1 MASSVRTSAVWPVLV
16 GVAVLAGATAAGI
29 GALSLADALTA
40 TGLPN
45 PGPVTTYGLPFV
57 RAAGEIAAV
66 VAAGSF
72 LFAAFLVPPQANGV
86 LDAGGYRALRLG
98 TGASAVW
105 TVCAA
110 LLVPLTVSDVSGQPL
125 REHLNPVSIWSA
137 ASLVEIAGAWR
148 WTAILAAAVTLVSL
162 PVLRWSWT
170 PALLGG
176 ALITLAPLGLTGHS
190 SSGGAHD
197 LATNSLLIH
206 LGAGALWAGGLLAL
220 LAHAMRAGEHA
231 DVAARRF
238 SALALWCFVAM
249 AASGVVNALV
259 RIKPADLVRTEYGWL
274 IVGKVVALCLL
285 GVVGWLQRRSG
296 VAALRVDPHARTPLI
311 RLALTEAAL
320 FGATFG
326 IAVGLG
332 RTPPPPLR
340 DEPSPVEVAIGYGFE
355 GPPTVARVLFDWRF
369 DLIFGT
375 AAIVMAVLYLA
386 GVRRLRRRGDGW
398 PMGRT
403 LAWLLGC
410 AALLFTTSSGLGRY
424 MPAMF
429 SMHMVAHML
438 LSMLVPIL
446 LVLGGPMTL
455 ALRALPTAGRGE
467 PPGPREWLLAAL
479 HSRVSRFLT
488 HPIVATVVFVAGF
501 YGLYFGGIF
510 DAAVSN
516 HAAHVLMNVHFLLS
530 GYLFYWVVI
539 GIDPTPRQL
548 PQLGKLAMVFAS
560 LPLHAFF
567 GVVLMGMQTVLGEP
581 FYRSLQLSWHTDLL
595 GDQTTRRRNRLGRR
609 RGAAGRGD
617 DRVAHP
623 VAAQRSAHGQATRPG
638 RRSRRRRRLA
648 AYNAMLAELARRDRP
663 VNQLARLPRDSI
675 HSAHFIHRRRD
686 PPVVAMPCGVRRCR
700 PVNGCG

>member
-1 MASSVRTSAVWPVLV
+1 MTTVALRVRSSPVWPVLV
-16 GVAVLAGATAAGI
+16 GVGVLAGAVAAGI

-40 TGLPN
+40 TGLPD

-66 VAAGSF
+66 LAVGSF
-72 LFAAFLVPPQANGV
+72 MFAAFLVPPQTNGV

-98 TGASAVW
+98 TAASAVW
-105 TVCAA
+105 TVCAT

-125 REHLNPVSIWSA
+125 REHLNPISVWSA
-137 ASLVEIAGAWR
+137 ASLIDTATAWR
-148 WTAILAAAVTLVSL
+148 WSAFIAAAVTLASL
-162 PVLRWSWT
+162 PVLRWPWT
-170 PALLGG
+170 PVLLAG

-190 SSGGAHD
+190 SAGGAHD

-206 LGAGALWAGGLLAL
+206 LVAGALWAGGLLAL
-220 LAHAMRAGEHA
+220 LAHAMRSGEHA
-231 DVAARRF
+231 DLAARRF

-259 RIKPADLVRTEYGWL
+259 RIQLPELVRSEYGWL
-274 IVGKVVALCLL
+274 VIGKFVALCLL
-285 GVVGWLQRRSG
+285 GVIGWRQRRSG
-296 VAALRVDPHARTPLI
+296 LAALKTDPEARGPLI
-311 RLALTEAAL
+311 RLALVEAAV

-332 RTPPPPLR
+332 RTPPPPLHT
-340 DEPSPVEVAIGYGFE
+340 EPSPVEVAIGYGFD

-375 AAIVMAVLYLA
+375 AAIVMAVLYVL
-386 GVRRLRRRGDGW
+386 GVRRLRGRGDAW

-403 LAWLLGC
+403 LAWMCGC

-446 LVLGGPMTL
+446 LVLGAPVTL
-455 ALRALPTAGRGE
+455 ALRALPAAGRDE

-488 HPIVATVVFVAGF
+488 NPIVATAVFVAGF
-501 YGLYFGGIF
+501 YGLYLGGVF

-539 GIDPTPRQL
+539 GIDPTPRQI
-548 PQLGKLAMVFAS
+548 PQLGKVAMVFAS

-567 GVVLMGMQTVLGEP
+567 GIVLMGMQTVLGET

-595 GDQTTRRRNRLGRR
+595 GDQRLG
-609 RGAAGRGD
+609 GGIAWAAGE
-617 DRVAHP
+617 VPLVVVMIALLI
-623 VAAQRSAHGQATRPG
+623 QW
-638 RRSRRRRRLA
+638 RRSDQRTAKRLDRAADRDDDAELA
-648 AYNAMLAELARRDRP
+648 AYNAMLAKLAKG
-663 VNQLARLPRDSI
+663 DS
-675 HSAHFIHRRRD
+675 R
-686 PPVVAMPCGVRRCR
+686 
-700 PVNGCG
+700 

>member
-1 MASSVRTSAVWPVLV
+1 MTTVASSVRSSAVWPVLV
-16 GVAVLAGATAAGI
+16 GVGLLAGATAAGI

-72 LFAAFLVPPQANGV
+72 LFAAFLAPPQPNGV
-86 LDAGGYRALRLG
+86 LDVGGYRALRLG
-98 TGASAVW
+98 TAASAVW
-105 TVCAA
+105 TVCAV

-125 REHLNPVSIWSA
+125 RDHLNPVTIWSA
-137 ASLVEIAGAWR
+137 ASLVDSAGAWR
-148 WTAILAAAVTLVSL
+148 WTAFIAAAVTIVSL

-170 PALLGG
+170 PVLLAG
-176 ALITLAPLGLTGHS
+176 ALVTLVPLGLTGHS
-190 SSGGAHD
+190 SAGGAHD
-197 LATNSLLIH
+197 MATNSLLIH
-206 LGAGALWAGGLLAL
+206 LAAGALWAGGLLAL
-220 LAHAMRAGEHA
+220 LANAMRAGEHA

-238 SALALWCFVAM
+238 SALAFWCFFAM

-259 RIKPADLVRTEYGWL
+259 RIKLPDLVHTEYGSL
-274 IVGKVVALCLL
+274 IIGKAVALCLL
-285 GVVGWLQRRSG
+285 GVMGWRQRRSG
-296 VAALRVDPHARTPLI
+296 VAALQEDPGARKPLI
-311 RLALTEAAL
+311 RLALVEAAL

-332 RTPPPPLR
+332 RTPPPSAR
-340 DEPSPVEVAIGYGFE
+340 AEPSPVEVAIGYDFA
-355 GPPTVARVLFDWRF
+355 GPPTLARVLFDWRF

-386 GVRRLRRRGDGW
+386 GVRRLRRRGDAW

-403 LAWLLGC
+403 LGWLCGC
-410 AALLFTTSSGLGRY
+410 AALLFATSSGLGRY

-446 LVLGGPMTL
+446 LVLGAPVTL
-455 ALRALPTAGRGE
+455 ALRALPAAGRGE

-488 HPIVATVVFVAGF
+488 HPIVATVLFVAGF

-539 GIDPTPRQL
+539 GIDPTPRQI
-548 PQLGKLAMVFAS
+548 PQLAKVAMVFAS

-567 GVVLMGMQTVLGEP
+567 GVVLMGMKTILGET
-581 FYRSLQLSWHTDLL
+581 FYRSLQLSWHNDLL
-595 GDQTTRRRNRLGRR
+595 GDQSLG
-609 RGAAGRGD
+609 GGIAWAAGE
-617 DRVAHP
+617 VPLVVVMIALLI
-623 VAAQRSAHGQATRPG
+623 QW
-638 RRSRRRRRLA
+638 RRSDQRTAKRLDRAADRDDDADLA
-648 AYNAMLAELARRDRP
+648 AYNAMLAELARRDGS
-663 VNQLARLPRDSI
+663 AR
-675 HSAHFIHRRRD
+675 
-686 PPVVAMPCGVRRCR
+686 
-700 PVNGCG
+700 

>member
-1 MASSVRTSAVWPVLV
+1 MPQQAGACGLANRPSYAGRMTTVVPRVRSGPVWPVLV
-16 GVAVLAGATAAGI
+16 GVGVLAGAIAAGI

-40 TGLPN
+40 TGLPD

-66 VAAGSF
+66 LAAGSF
-72 LFAAFLVPPQANGV
+72 LFAAFLVPPQTNGV

-98 TGASAVW
+98 TAASAVW

-125 REHLNPVSIWSA
+125 REHLDPVSIWSA
-137 ASLVEIAGAWR
+137 ASLIDTATAWR
-148 WTAILAAAVTLVSL
+148 WAAFLAAAVTLASL

-170 PALLGG
+170 PVLLAG
-176 ALITLAPLGLTGHS
+176 ALITLVPLGLTGHS
-190 SSGGAHD
+190 SAGGAHD

-206 LGAGALWAGGLLAL
+206 LIAGAVWAGGLLAL
-220 LAHAMRAGEHA
+220 LAHAMRSGEHA
-231 DVAARRF
+231 DLAARRF

-249 AASGVVNALV
+249 AVSGVVNALV
-259 RIKPADLVRTEYGWL
+259 RIQLPELVRSEYGWL
-274 IVGKVVALCLL
+274 VVGKFVALCLL
-285 GVVGWLQRRSG
+285 GVIGWRQRRSG
-296 VAALRVDPHARTPLI
+296 LAALNTDPEARGPLI
-311 RLALTEAAL
+311 RLALVEAAV

-332 RTPPPPLR
+332 RTPPPALLT
-340 DEPSPVEVAIGYGFE
+340 EPSPVEVAIGYDFA

-375 AAIVMAVLYLA
+375 AAIVMAVLYVL
-386 GVRRLRRRGDGW
+386 GVRRLRSRGDKW

-403 LAWLLGC
+403 LAWMLGC

-446 LVLGGPMTL
+446 LVLGAPVTL
-455 ALRALPTAGRGE
+455 ALRALPAAGRGE

-488 HPIVATVVFVAGF
+488 NPIVATVVFVAGF
-501 YGLYFGGIF
+501 YGLYLGGVF

-539 GIDPTPRQL
+539 GIDPTPRQI
-548 PQLGKLAMVFAS
+548 PQLGKVAMVFAS

-567 GVVLMGMQTVLGEP
+567 GVVLMGMQTVLGEA
-581 FYRSLQLSWHTDLL
+581 FYRSLQLTWHTDFLD
-595 GDQTTRRRNRLGRR
+595 DQRLG
-609 RGAAGRGD
+609 GGIAWAAGE
-617 DRVAHP
+617 VPLVLVMIALLI
-623 VAAQRSAHGQATRPG
+623 QW
-638 RRSRRRRRLA
+638 RRSDQRTAKRLDRAADRDDDAELA
-648 AYNAMLAELARRDRP
+648 AYNAMLAELAKRDGR
-663 VNQLARLPRDSI
+663 
-675 HSAHFIHRRRD
+675 
-686 PPVVAMPCGVRRCR
+686 
-700 PVNGCG
+700 

>member
-1 MASSVRTSAVWPVLV
+1 MTTVASSVRSSAVWPVLV
-16 GVAVLAGATAAGI
+16 GVGLLAGVTAAGI

-45 PGPVTTYGLPFV
+45 PGPVTTYGLPFM

-66 VAAGSF
+66 VAVGSF
-72 LFAAFLVPPQANGV
+72 LFAAFLVPPQPNGV
-86 LDAGGYRALRLG
+86 LDVGGYRALRLG
-98 TGASAVW
+98 TAASAVW
-105 TVCAA
+105 TVCAV

-125 REHLNPVSIWSA
+125 REHLNPMSIWSA
-137 ASLVEIAGAWR
+137 ASLVETAGAWR
-148 WTAILAAAVTLVSL
+148 WTAFLAAAVTIVSL

-170 PALLGG
+170 PALTAG
-176 ALITLAPLGLTGHS
+176 ALATLAPLGLTGHS

-197 LATNSLLIH
+197 VATNSLLIH

-220 LAHAMRAGEHA
+220 LAHVMRRGEHA

-238 SALALWCFVAM
+238 SALAFWCFVAM
-249 AASGVVNALV
+249 AVSGVVNALV
-259 RIKPADLVRTEYGWL
+259 RIKLPDLVHTEYGWL
-274 IVGKVVALCLL
+274 IIAKVVALCLL
-285 GVVGWLQRRSG
+285 GVIGWRQRRSG
-296 VAALRVDPHARTPLI
+296 VAALQADSSARGPLI
-311 RLALTEAAL
+311 RLALTEAAV

-340 DEPSPVEVAIGYGFE
+340 EEPSPVEVAIGYDFA
-355 GPPTVARVLFDWRF
+355 GPPTLARVLVDWRF

-386 GVRRLRRRGDGW
+386 GMRRLRRRGDAW

-403 LAWLLGC
+403 LGWLLGC
-410 AALLFTTSSGLGRY
+410 AALLFATSSGLGRY

-446 LVLGGPMTL
+446 LVLGAPMTL

-488 HPIVATVVFVAGF
+488 HPIVATAVFVVGF
-501 YGLYFGGIF
+501 YGLYLGGLF

-516 HAAHVLMNVHFLLS
+516 HAAHVLMNVHFLLT

-539 GIDPTPRQL
+539 GIDPTPRQI
-548 PQLGKLAMVFAS
+548 PQWGKVGMVFAS

-567 GVVLMGMQTVLGEP
+567 GVVLMGTKAVLGET

-595 GDQTTRRRNRLGRR
+595 GDQRLG
-609 RGAAGRGD
+609 GGIAWAAGE
-617 DRVAHP
+617 VPLVMVMIALLI
-623 VAAQRSAHGQATRPG
+623 QW
-638 RRSRRRRRLA
+638 RRSDQRTAKRLDRAADRDDDADLA
-648 AYNAMLAELARRDRP
+648 AYNAMLAELARRDNR
-663 VNQLARLPRDSI
+663 
-675 HSAHFIHRRRD
+675 
-686 PPVVAMPCGVRRCR
+686 
-700 PVNGCG
+700 

>member
-1 MASSVRTSAVWPVLV
+1 MTSPGGLVASGVRSSAVWPLFV

-137 ASLVEIAGAWR
+137 ASLVETAGAWR
-148 WTAILAAAVTLVSL
+148 WTAFLAAAVTLVSL

-170 PALLGG
+170 PMLLAG
-176 ALITLAPLGLTGHS
+176 ALATLAPLGLTGHS
-190 SSGGAHD
+190 SAGGAHD

-238 SALALWCFVAM
+238 SALALWCFIAM

-259 RIKPADLVRTEYGWL
+259 RIKLPDLVRTEYGWL
-274 IVGKVVALCLL
+274 IIGKVVALSLL
-285 GVVGWLQRRSG
+285 GVVGWRQRRSG
-296 VAALRVDPHARTPLI
+296 VAALQADPHARTPLI
-311 RLALTEAAL
+311 RLALAEAVL

-332 RTPPPPLR
+332 RTPPPALL
-340 DEPSPVEVAIGYGFE
+340 DEPSPVEVAIGYGFD

-386 GVRRLRRRGDGW
+386 GVRRLRRRGDAW

-410 AALLFTTSSGLGRY
+410 AVLLFTTSSGLGRY

-429 SMHMVAHML
+429 SMHMIAHML
-438 LSMLVPIL
+438 LSMLVPVL

-455 ALRALPTAGRGE
+455 ALRALPTAGRDE

-488 HPIVATVVFVAGF
+488 HPIVATVLFVVGF

-510 DAAVSN
+510 DEAVSN

-595 GDQTTRRRNRLGRR
+595 GDQRLG
-609 RGAAGRGD
+609 GGIAWAAGE
-617 DRVAHP
+617 VPLVVVMIALLI
-623 VAAQRSAHGQATRPG
+623 QW
-638 RRSRRRRRLA
+638 RRSDQRTAKRLDRAADRDDNADLA
-648 AYNAMLAELARRDRP
+648 AYNAMLAELSRRDNR
-663 VNQLARLPRDSI
+663 
-675 HSAHFIHRRRD
+675 
-686 PPVVAMPCGVRRCR
+686 
-700 PVNGCG
+700 